1 MRKLTAE
8 NAKSYAKSA
17 EEALTPFPLFKGGAR
32 LRRAGDFVQ
41 KTKQ

>member
-1 MRKLTAE
+1 MKTLNAE
-8 NAKSYAKSA
+8 NAESYAKSA

-32 LRRAGDFVQ
+32 RAGDFVQ